1 MWSAMQEGGSTWKEE
16 VVKSEIEDGGEG
28 LAERDEGGADT
39 DDGASEDII
48 PVVDCRVVLVN

>member
-1 MWSAMQEGGSTWKEE
+1 MRSAMQEGGGTWKEE

-39 DDGASEDII
+39 DDGASEDVI
-48 PVVDCRVVLVN
+48 PVVDCIG